1 MTENRDVKRS
11 DSRGLGGEAPIK
23 KPMGA
28 MSEALIAS
36 ALVTAA
42 VGVGAL
48 VLPKKHIATF
58 VGFVFLAA
66 VWRLVWT
73 KDDDQVR
80 HYGAQLG
87 GLLLHERLDLKTVVK
102 DGARALAWA
111 ALCAVIV
118 FGPYYFGWRHWW
130 QPRHTFSLE
139 LRPVETLNDTLGQ
152 LLLVALPEEAFYRGY
167 LQTRLDEALPKRV
180 RVLGAPLGLGVVIAS
195 VIFAIGHFVTVP
207 VPARLAVFFPSLLFG
222 WLRAR
227 TGGIG
232 APLAFHTFC
241 NVFSE
246 TLGRAYGV
254 Y

>member
-1 MTENRDVKRS
+1 MTEK
-11 DSRGLGGEAPIK
+11 RGLV
-23 KPMGA
+23 
-28 MSEALIAS
+28 EALLAS

-48 VLPKKHIATF
+48 LLPKRHIATF

-73 KDDDQVR
+73 KEDADVR
-80 HYGAQLG
+80 HYGVQLG
-87 GLLLHERLDLKTVVK
+87 GLLLHERLAIPTVLRE
-102 DGARALAWA
+102 GARALAWA
-111 ALCAVIV
+111 AALSLLV
-118 FGPYYFGWRHWW
+118 FGPYYLGWRRWW
-130 QPRHTFSLE
+130 QPHHAFSLE
-139 LRPVETLNDTLGQ
+139 LRPMETVNDMLGQ

-167 LQTRLDEALPKRV
+167 LQTRIDDAFQGRI
-180 RVLGAPLGLGVVIAS
+180 RVLGAPIGYGVLVS
-195 VIFAIGHFVTVP
+195 SLIFAIGHFVTVP

-232 APLAFHTFC
+232 ASLTFHAFC

>member
-1 MTENRDVKRS
+1 VLSVK
-11 DSRGLGGEAPIK
+11 L
-23 KPMGA
+23 KPFIVA
-28 MSEALIAS
+28 

-48 VLPKKHIATF
+48 VVPKKYVATF
-58 VGFVFLAA
+58 VGLVFLGA

-73 KDDDQVR
+73 KDDASVR
-80 HYGAQLG
+80 AHGLQLG
-87 GLLLHERLDLKTVVK
+87 GLLLHEPVVISK
-102 DGARALAWA
+102 VLREGASAAAWA
-111 ALCAVIV
+111 LGCAIVI
-118 FGPYYFGWRHWW
+118 FGPYYLGWRYWW
-130 QPRHTFSLE
+130 HPHHAFSLDF
-139 LRPVETLNDTLGQ
+139 RPLETANDALGQ

-167 LQTRLDEALPKRV
+167 LQTSFDEIFPPRW
-180 RVLGAPLGLGVVIAS
+180 RVLGASLGPSVIITS
-195 VIFAIGHFVTVP
+195 LIFAIGHFVTVP
-207 VPARLAVFFPSLLFG
+207 FPARFAVFFPSLVFG

-232 APLAFHTFC
+232 APLAFHAFC

>member
-1 MTENRDVKRS
+1 M
-11 DSRGLGGEAPIK
+11 K
-23 KPMGA
+23 KPA
-28 MSEALIAS
+28 TEALLAS
-36 ALVTAA
+36 AVVTAA
-42 VGVGAL
+42 VGLGAL
-48 VLPKKHIATF
+48 LMPKRHIATF

-73 KDDDQVR
+73 KDDSEVR
-80 HYGAQLG
+80 RFGVALG
-87 GLLLHERLDLKTVVK
+87 GLLLHERIAVK
-102 DGARALAWA
+102 STLISGARAFGWA
-111 ALCAVIV
+111 AACAIVI

-130 QPRHTFSLE
+130 QPHHTFSLE
-139 LRPVETLNDTLGQ
+139 LRPLDTANDMLGQ

-167 LQTRLDEALPKRV
+167 LQTRFDDALPQRV
-180 RVLGAPLGLGVVIAS
+180 RILGASLGPGVLIAS
-195 VIFAIGHFVTVP
+195 VVFAIGHFVTIP

-232 APLAFHTFC
+232 ASLAFHAFC

-246 TLGRAYGV
+246 ALGRAYGV